1 MLAQLTVPRQVG
13 VSLVSE
19 SGKSLG
25 WIVPPSRRSTLQT
38 GWDGRIGGRHVPDGD
53 YLVRLVYRSA
63 VLATAPLHLDT
74 HPPDLAGLR
83 GDNGSSTRF
92 AGDGPLLTTI
102 SPNGDGFRDK
112 AQIIFRLR
120 EAATVT
126 MDVTRTVKAPSVVYT
141 ITQHLG
147 PGRHIFT
154 WAPAANTNPRTFLVR
169 LTAVDTA
176 GNKIVYGAP
185 DAFVG
190 PVSEE
195 RRRARPG
202 DRRRIR
208 PAELRTRAG
217 GPDPRGDRRAVA
229 RPAHVPLG
237 ARAGGHVR
245 GQPVRRRRRRP
256 GADPSRLDEVAEL
269 SSTRSRFQI
278 PDVPSGLYYL
288 QFTGAGRTRRLR
300 AVRRS
305 SGDPRSDRPHPGH
318 PPHQHLGG
326 LQLPGRR
333 RQRLRRHLVRRPS
346 ERQGR
351 PLAHLHRARRSAP
364 LLPVRPSR
372 SCTGCTGPGRARSSS
387 RTPTST

>member
-63 VLATAPLHLDT
+63 VLATAPLHLDA

-120 EAATVT
+120 EAGDRDHGRDAHRESAVRRLH
-126 MDVTRTVKAPSVVYT
+126 DHPASPTRPPHL
-141 ITQHLG
+141 HLG
-147 PGRHIFT
+147 ARREHEPAYVPGPPDCSRHRRQQDRLRG
-154 WAPAANTNPRTFLVR
+154 ARRVR
-169 LTAVDTA
+169 R
-176 GNKIVYGAP
+176 
-185 DAFVG
+185 

-208 PAELRTRAG
+208 PAELRTRPG
-217 GPDPRGDRRAVA
+217 GADPCGDRRAVV
-229 RPAHVPLG
+229 RPAHVPFG
-237 ARAGGHVR
+237 A
-245 GQPVRRRRRRP
+245 
-256 GADPSRLDEVAEL
+256 
-269 SSTRSRFQI
+269 
-278 PDVPSGLYYL
+278 
-288 QFTGAGRTRRLR
+288 
-300 AVRRS
+300 
-305 SGDPRSDRPHPGH
+305 
-318 PPHQHLGG
+318 
-326 LQLPGRR
+326 
-333 RQRLRRHLVRRPS
+333 
-346 ERQGR
+346 
-351 PLAHLHRARRSAP
+351 
-364 LLPVRPSR
+364 
-372 SCTGCTGPGRARSSS
+372 
-387 RTPTST
+387 